1 MEGILITS
9 FELLAA
15 FSGFYHLSKKN
26 ESRLRPLVYF
36 LVITVFVEAVG
47 SYRNFYGK
55 LDFVDAL
62 IGTKFE
68 NNLWLY
74 NGYVIVSLFFFL
86 SFYRSILSNLRNKK
100 LLKILLLTSILVIGL
115 DLYYSGSKY
124 FETNLGYSFI
134 WTTFCVFICVALY
147 FYEVLMSDKVLN
159 FYNSSLFYISI
170 GLLIWWLVLPPMI
183 VYMPYYIEINPDVVR
198 IRTLIF
204 LFSNIILYSCY
215 VIGFLW
221 GKEE

>member
-86 SFYRSILSNLRNKK
+86 SFYRSILSNLKNKK
-100 LLKILLLTSILVIGL
+100 ILKILLLTSILVTGL

-134 WTTFCVFICVALY
+134 CNRWC
-147 FYEVLMSDKVLN
+147 
-159 FYNSSLFYISI
+159 
-170 GLLIWWLVLPPMI
+170 
-183 VYMPYYIEINPDVVR
+183 
-198 IRTLIF
+198 
-204 LFSNIILYSCY
+204 SCKF
-215 VIGFLW
+215 V
-221 GKEE
+221 